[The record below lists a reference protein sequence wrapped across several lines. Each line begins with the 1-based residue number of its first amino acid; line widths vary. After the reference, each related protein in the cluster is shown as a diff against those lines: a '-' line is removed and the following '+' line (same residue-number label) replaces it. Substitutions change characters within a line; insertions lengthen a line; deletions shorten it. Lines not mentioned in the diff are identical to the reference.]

1 MVLPDLS
8 RPCHGGDSPLPV
20 VPCTLVVDGAD
31 PSAQRK
37 DHIMTAQ
44 LDAPALD
51 VAKLEEFAGKV
62 AADQAAAYNAILVYL
77 GDRVGLWRAL
87 ASVRSATVADL
98 AESSGVARRYVQEW
112 LSAQAANGYVTYD
125 STNDSFALSVEAA
138 AVLAEEESP
147 TAMMSGFELIAAV
160 WGGVD
165 RLAHVYTTGEG
176 LAWHDQDP
184 RLFGAVARF
193 YGTAYRNSLLTEWL
207 PAVDGLIERLTAGI
221 RVLDVGC
228 GLGVPTIMLAEA
240 FPNSTFVG
248 TDYHEESIRLARAAA
263 EEAGVGDRVHFEVA
277 DATSYAGSYD
287 LVLFFDAVHDFGD
300 PVGALAH
307 ARERAG
313 FRWPGR
319 RGRAVRRGHPRG
331 EPGQPDRRGVLRR
344 QLGSLRPAQ
353 RVRRRCRTRRSGR
366 ADPPHRRVPGCRLRV
381 GRGRCSHA
389 DQLGDRGEE
398 LRQSTHVGEARG
410 SIRRLAD
417 GDIETVIAF
426 SVAAWA
432 PVFASLETELGTPT
446 REVESKHILDNAHRK
461 GSPYDAWVPVPIFV
475 DGEGVVGG
483 VVEAAPRSRR
493 PRHARPPSSG
503 RLDVVHR
510 DRSITTPP
518 SQVP

>member
-1 MVLPDLS
+1 
-8 RPCHGGDSPLPV
+8 
-20 VPCTLVVDGAD
+20 
-31 PSAQRK
+31 
-37 DHIMTAQ
+37 MTAQ

-307 ARERAG
+307 ARGVLAYGGRIVAVEPFAEDTLEANLANPIAAVFYVGSSALCVPHSVSEGGAALGAQAGPTRLTSAFRDAG
-313 FRWPGR
+313 FVSAKV
-319 RGRAVRRGHPRG
+319 AVAT
-331 EPGQPDRRGVLRR
+331 QTNLVI
-344 QLGSLRPAQ
+344 
-353 RVRRRCRTRRSGR
+353 
-366 ADPPHRRVPGCRLRV
+366 
-381 GRGRCSHA
+381 
-389 DQLGDRGEE
+389 
-398 LRQSTHVGEARG
+398 EA
-410 SIRRLAD
+410 
-417 GDIETVIAF
+417 
-426 SVAAWA
+426 
-432 PVFASLETELGTPT
+432 
-446 REVESKHILDNAHRK
+446 KN
-461 GSPYDAWVPVPIFV
+461 
-475 DGEGVVGG
+475 
-483 VVEAAPRSRR
+483 
-493 PRHARPPSSG
+493 
-503 RLDVVHR
+503 
-510 DRSITTPP
+510 
-518 SQVP
+518 

>member
-1 MVLPDLS
+1 MSSAVRTWPSPPASPRVAVTHTTRRPASATAADSPPTRYVSSSGCAQIDSTVPRWSMPPMVLPDLS

-20 VPCTLVVDGAD
+20 VPCTLDVDGAD

-98 AESSGVARRYVQEW
+98 AESSGVVRRYVQEW

-193 YGTAYRNSLLTEWL
+193 YGTAYRNSLL
-207 PAVDGLIERLTAGI
+207 
-221 RVLDVGC
+221 
-228 GLGVPTIMLAEA
+228 
-240 FPNSTFVG
+240 
-248 TDYHEESIRLARAAA
+248 
-263 EEAGVGDRVHFEVA
+263 
-277 DATSYAGSYD
+277 
-287 LVLFFDAVHDFGD
+287 
-300 PVGALAH
+300 
-307 ARERAG
+307 
-313 FRWPGR
+313 
-319 RGRAVRRGHPRG
+319 
-331 EPGQPDRRGVLRR
+331 
-344 QLGSLRPAQ
+344 
-353 RVRRRCRTRRSGR
+353 
-366 ADPPHRRVPGCRLRV
+366 
-381 GRGRCSHA
+381 
-389 DQLGDRGEE
+389 
-398 LRQSTHVGEARG
+398 
-410 SIRRLAD
+410 
-417 GDIETVIAF
+417 
-426 SVAAWA
+426 
-432 PVFASLETELGTPT
+432 
-446 REVESKHILDNAHRK
+446 
-461 GSPYDAWVPVPIFV
+461 
-475 DGEGVVGG
+475 
-483 VVEAAPRSRR
+483 
-493 PRHARPPSSG
+493 
-503 RLDVVHR
+503 
-510 DRSITTPP
+510 
-518 SQVP
+518 